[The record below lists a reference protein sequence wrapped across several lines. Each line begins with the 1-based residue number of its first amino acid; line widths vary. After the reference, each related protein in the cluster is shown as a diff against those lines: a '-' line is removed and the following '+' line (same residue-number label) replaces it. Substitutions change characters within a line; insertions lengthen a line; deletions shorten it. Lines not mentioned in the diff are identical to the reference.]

1 MTLMMMCALCPPMCR
16 LMEDPDI
23 RHAVSGLAP
32 DTSPAPQELDRLLT
46 LLHRR
51 PEDMKAVLAVVPTL
65 DREAL
70 ALMHLC
76 GQCQPGEMLEVLCR
90 CTTAPTAEGLALLI
104 SERRRMQ
111 AMAKYG
117 LQLLWRL
124 CGDASLPDALSV
136 FPEEGAKHGAE
147 GIVRS
152 LVHRLKGGAA
162 LD

>member
-23 RHAVSGLAP
+23 RYAVRGLAP

-51 PEDMKAVLAVVPTL
+51 PDDMAAVLAVVPTL

-76 GQCQPGEMLEVLCR
+76 GSASRAKCWR
-90 CTTAPTAEGLALLI
+90 CCAAAPLPPQ
-104 SERRRMQ
+104 RRD
-111 AMAKYG
+111 
-117 LQLLWRL
+117 WR
-124 CGDASLPDALSV
+124 C
-136 FPEEGAKHGAE
+136 
-147 GIVRS
+147 
-152 LVHRLKGGAA
+152 
-162 LD
+162 